1 MHNLLKHFFWF
12 TPQICTLPDEHGNSI
27 TSLAWD
33 ANGTYLLSGDDK
45 GIVLLSKF
53 QNSSLQPIKFI
64 MNDTTAVVQLRFHP
78 LRQNTNILIS
88 TLQRTVIANMDS
100 KGNVVLVQVGRKDR
114 KSLEPFGADYCC
126 VKNETFIYTSRPGLR
141 MWISESDQGIV
152 QRTLMFKDFLKKCR
166 SKLILLS
173 FQEEYENS
181 EPQFGSLHLLSN
193 GLVVTYSSSSFFLL
207 NTRFNSDSNSDQ
219 VSIVNYCRFGQN
231 RLVSLSVFHN
241 EIFLLVDRTLIRVSD
256 QPDPYRLSRPPSL
269 VERQLVA
276 SWKNKIAVEISKSVQ
291 PNLKST
297 ISKFTKKI
305 LDGEGSKSKAIFDQ
319 QSRTFGLDTL
329 SNALAPIFGSKN
341 SLPLNPPSYKE
352 LKTLNESPTPF
363 VPIPELD
370 SSLAF
375 CQNLA
380 YDSLETEQILSVP
393 DHCLPTESD
402 STTTSLVTVGLLAE
416 DVATVPKGSEIQT
429 SPDASKNELVEE
441 DLVYAS
447 YIGKKR
453 KLKLTRD
460 SKPSTPTPLAAT
472 FTSNSIDGA
481 LPWNL
486 DANQTEQ
493 TEQTQPH
500 ADTTYTDFLE
510 DLKKKDLLVA
520 RILCL
525 DQVDSKSSSETVANE
540 VRQLGDSDCTSI
552 STLESDATI
561 GPRHG
566 DMEDGTIEDNTTQ
579 QDVMKLDA
587 VEHYAACVQEDI
599 YTKYAEDE
607 TDKSAINETIT
618 NGVSVPDSSITK
630 SELSP
635 VPVCLNSV
643 TSAVI
648 AQLCFILLRFLIIL
662 PIFDQVTCCLWRSC
676 YPPETQKV
684 THMVACCHYIAI
696 VDADS
701 CVHYLSTELSALQL
715 WKRVDFKAHQ
725 ICVSKCGQHLWRLYK
740 GSVYHGSG
748 VNPSY
753 PGASSWVPVA
763 SYIASIGIVQLVII
777 IGYSIRPMFLV
788 Y

>member
-1 MHNLLKHFFWF
+1 
-12 TPQICTLPDEHGNSI
+12 
-27 TSLAWD
+27 
-33 ANGTYLLSGDDK
+33 
-45 GIVLLSKF
+45 
-53 QNSSLQPIKFI
+53 
-64 MNDTTAVVQLRFHP
+64 
-78 LRQNTNILIS
+78 
-88 TLQRTVIANMDS
+88 
-100 KGNVVLVQVGRKDR
+100 
-114 KSLEPFGADYCC
+114 
-126 VKNETFIYTSRPGLR
+126 
-141 MWISESDQGIV
+141 
-152 QRTLMFKDFLKKCR
+152 
-166 SKLILLS
+166 
-173 FQEEYENS
+173 
-181 EPQFGSLHLLSN
+181 
-193 GLVVTYSSSSFFLL
+193 
-207 NTRFNSDSNSDQ
+207 
-219 VSIVNYCRFGQN
+219 
-231 RLVSLSVFHN
+231 
-241 EIFLLVDRTLIRVSD
+241 
-256 QPDPYRLSRPPSL
+256 
-269 VERQLVA
+269 
-276 SWKNKIAVEISKSVQ
+276 
-291 PNLKST
+291 
-297 ISKFTKKI
+297 
-305 LDGEGSKSKAIFDQ
+305 
-319 QSRTFGLDTL
+319 
-329 SNALAPIFGSKN
+329 
-341 SLPLNPPSYKE
+341 
-352 LKTLNESPTPF
+352 
-363 VPIPELD
+363 
-370 SSLAF
+370 
-375 CQNLA
+375 
-380 YDSLETEQILSVP
+380 
-393 DHCLPTESD
+393 
-402 STTTSLVTVGLLAE
+402 
-416 DVATVPKGSEIQT
+416 
-429 SPDASKNELVEE
+429 
-441 DLVYAS
+441 
-447 YIGKKR
+447 
-453 KLKLTRD
+453 
-460 SKPSTPTPLAAT
+460 
-472 FTSNSIDGA
+472 
-481 LPWNL
+481 
-486 DANQTEQ
+486 
-493 TEQTQPH
+493 
-500 ADTTYTDFLE
+500 
-510 DLKKKDLLVA
+510 
-520 RILCL
+520 
-525 DQVDSKSSSETVANE
+525 
-540 VRQLGDSDCTSI
+540 LGDSDCTSI